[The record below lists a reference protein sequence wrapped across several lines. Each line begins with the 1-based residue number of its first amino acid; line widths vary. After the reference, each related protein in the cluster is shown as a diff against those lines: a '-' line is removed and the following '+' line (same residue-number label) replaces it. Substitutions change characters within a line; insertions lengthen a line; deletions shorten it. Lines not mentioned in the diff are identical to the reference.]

1 MQTTEKQ
8 DESPRSYQHRNIE
21 LESEDPMERR
31 REYKKKYM
39 ESVKEDQQ
47 QTRHRN
53 KRRNIVL
60 TETDPVKRAAEYRR
74 KYKELRKLESQT
86 SPSVEYSSQEALA
99 SALKEAAA
107 AIDTLPSDFNET
119 ADLLASTLFALSLNR
134 GHLPRNVATF
144 PVTSGPPLSPTSGH
158 GGSLGKLNVATIA
171 RPPSGDPSAFLASPD
186 PP

>member
-74 KYKELRKLESQT
+74 KYKELRKMESQT

-134 GHLPRNVATF
+134 RVESIHHA
-144 PVTSGPPLSPTSGH
+144 
-158 GGSLGKLNVATIA
+158 
-171 RPPSGDPSAFLASPD
+171 PD
-186 PP
+186 AE